1 MEMVGVNHGEIRLE
15 EEVVVVEPV
24 VIFVFFQADG
34 VYHN

>member
-1 MEMVGVNHGEIRLE
+1 MEMVGVNHGEIRLGE
-15 EEVVVVEPV
+15 KVVVEPV

>member
-1 MEMVGVNHGEIRLE
+1 MNHGEIRLE
-15 EEVVVVEPV
+15 EEVVVEPV